1 MVLKGLKDN
10 KEYLKLR
17 EKELEE
23 IKKVSGQV
31 VTMTM
36 SMSVDVEQH
45 KKVLGKLIS
54 YDFYRVN

>member
-36 SMSVDVEQH
+36 SMSVDVEKH
-45 KKVLGKLIS
+45 KKALGKLIS

>member
-1 MVLKGLKDN
+1 
-10 KEYLKLR
+10 
-17 EKELEE
+17 
-23 IKKVSGQV
+23 V